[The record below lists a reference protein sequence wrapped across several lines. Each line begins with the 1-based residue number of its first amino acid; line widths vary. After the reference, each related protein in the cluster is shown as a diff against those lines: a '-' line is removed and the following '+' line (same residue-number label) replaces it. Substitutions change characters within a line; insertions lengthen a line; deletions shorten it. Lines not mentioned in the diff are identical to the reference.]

1 MDGMP
6 RCPALRRSSSAMRFD
21 ASSIAAEP
29 LLARC
34 ADAARWRYHLVMLA
48 AAWMI
53 VGAIFTP
60 DIGAMVASWSRTG
73 AFNHCF
79 LIGPIIAWIV
89 WRRRSEL
96 ARMAPEFSA
105 LGVMVTLVAG
115 LLWAAGEAGHVAL
128 LRQAAAVIAAQGAVV
143 ALLGR
148 PVSRALL
155 FPLLFAVFLIPVGS
169 EVEPLLQHWTAGA
182 AVALLALAGTP
193 ASLQGV
199 VIDTPAGVFRVA
211 EACSGVGFLLAMAAF
226 AALVCLLCF
235 RTPRRR
241 ALFFAT
247 AIAAALAANVLRAF
261 LIMQA
266 ANRFGIDHPFV
277 ADHLLYGWLL
287 FAIVLVV
294 LYAASFRWFER
305 DSGEP
310 DIDAARLQGVT
321 TRRRPWPYVAGILL
335 VLLLPRLW
343 LTLTEPADMAASPP
357 PVEPV
362 VPGWARTSV
371 AAVPGWQ
378 PRFAG
383 ATWIGQWRYARS
395 GEFQA
400 DLVVVV
406 FDRQVEGK
414 EIVGYGQGAV
424 GIEGESGW
432 VASGTGPKPDHGRG
446 EWLRSVSG
454 RTRYAATFY
463 LIDGWVTGSRATAKL
478 ASIAARLLPGRD
490 DSAVAV
496 IVSADGD
503 TPDQAALSVARFLR
517 AAGSAE
523 EIADRARAI
532 R

>member
-1 MDGMP
+1 M
-6 RCPALRRSSSAMRFD
+6 RSD
-21 ASSIAAEP
+21 AGDIAAGS
-29 LLARC
+29 LAARS
-34 ADAARWRYHLVMLA
+34 ADAARWRYHLVLLA
-48 AAWMI
+48 GAWAVIGAAF
-53 VGAIFTP
+53 AA
-60 DIGAMVASWSRTG
+60 DLAAMVASWSRTG

-105 LGVMVTLVAG
+105 LGVVVVLLAG

-128 LRQAAAVIAAQGAVV
+128 LRQGAAVIAAQGAVV
-143 ALLGR
+143 ALLGV

-155 FPLLFAVFLIPVGS
+155 FPLLFALFLIPAGS
-169 EVEPLLQHWTAGA
+169 EAEPLLQHWTAGA

-193 ASLQGV
+193 ATLQGV
-199 VIDTPAGVFRVA
+199 MIDTPAGVFRVA

-226 AALVCLLCF
+226 AALVGLLCF
-235 RTPRRR
+235 RSSQRRV
-241 ALFFAT
+241 LFFLT
-247 AIAAALAANVLRAF
+247 AIATALAANVLRAF

-266 ANRFGIDHPFV
+266 ANQFGIGHPFV
-277 ADHLLYGWLL
+277 TDHLLYGWLL
-287 FAIVLVV
+287 FAIVLALLFVTG
-294 LYAASFRWFER
+294 FRWFER
-305 DSGEP
+305 DAGEADFDP
-310 DIDAARLQGVT
+310 ARLQGVVA
-321 TRRRPWPYVAGILL
+321 RRRPGHYAAGIIAA
-335 VLLLPRLW
+335 LLLSRLW
-343 LTLTEPADMAASPP
+343 LALTAPGELAASPP
-357 PVEPV
+357 PVEPS

-371 AAVPGWQ
+371 AAVPIWQ

-383 ATWIGQWRYARS
+383 ATWIGQWRYAHP
-395 GEFQA
+395 GGYGA
-400 DLVVVV
+400 DLAVIV
-406 FDRQVEGK
+406 FDRQVEGR

-432 VASGTGPKPDHGRG
+432 VASGVGPKPEKGRG

-463 LIDGWVTGSRATAKL
+463 LVDGWVTGSPAGAKL
-478 ASIAARLLPGRD
+478 ASIAARLLPGGD
-490 DSAVAV
+490 DSAIAV

-503 TPDQAALSVARFLR
+503 TPDRAALSVARFLN